1 MSFLKGLV
9 VSLLGLLLFFSLSIF
24 GDMLMLKQTLLNP
37 DFVVSQVDRLDI
49 PSLVEE
55 LFLEQSV
62 LEIPQEVPQGEEL
75 VAEVLSNTVADL
87 ESWMKEQAS
96 VLIYSGYDYFEG
108 RSQSLNLVIPLE
120 PVKDSLRDNLE
131 QAVSQSLPP
140 ELAGAS
146 PEIIEQFI
154 NEAYQEATKDIPET
168 FELDESLWGPEVQ
181 SILEQ
186 SRRAIGYF
194 ELGYKLLIGLIPL
207 LILGII
213 FISCPVRIGLRSVGI
228 IFLSY
233 GALQYIGI
241 FIITHLAG
249 AQLTQFD
256 LPFSAFQSWLPLF
269 LSDLFA
275 PLKIFSI
282 GVAAAGVVLIIA
294 GVVPWGQ
301 KRVAREQVL
310 EVGQTL
316 LCPRCGSQYAP
327 GQRFCGACG
336 QKLQHAC
343 PQCGAAVDTASR
355 FCTNCGAKL
364 G

>member
-24 GDMLMLKQTLLNP
+24 GDMLMLKQTILNP

-49 PSLVEE
+49 PSLAEE
-55 LFLEQSV
+55 LLLGQIAI
-62 LEIPQEVPQGEEL
+62 EIPQEVPQGEEL

-87 ESWMKEQAS
+87 EPWMKEQAS
-96 VLIYSGYDYFEG
+96 VLIYTGYDYLLG
-108 RSQSLNLVIPLE
+108 RSQSLNLVVSLE
-120 PVKDSLRDNLE
+120 PVKNSLRDNLE
-131 QAVSQSLPP
+131 QAVSESLPP
-140 ELAGAS
+140 ELSGAS
-146 PEIIEQFI
+146 PEMIEQFI
-154 NEAYQEATKDIPET
+154 NEAYQEATRDIPEA
-168 FELDESLWGPEVQ
+168 FELDESLWGSEVQ

-186 SRRAIGYF
+186 VRGATGYF

-207 LILGII
+207 LILGIVLLSRPI
-213 FISCPVRIGLRSVGI
+213 RTGLRRLGI
-228 IFLSY
+228 IFLVY
-233 GALQYIGI
+233 GALQYISI

-249 AQLTQFD
+249 TQLTQFD
-256 LPFSAFQSWLPLF
+256 LPFSALQSWLPLF

-301 KRVAREQVL
+301 KRVAQEQVL

-327 GQRFCGACG
+327 GQQFCGACG
-336 QKLQHAC
+336 QKLQRAC
-343 PQCGAAVDTASR
+343 PQCGAAVDSASR
-355 FCTNCGAKL
+355 FCTSCGAKL